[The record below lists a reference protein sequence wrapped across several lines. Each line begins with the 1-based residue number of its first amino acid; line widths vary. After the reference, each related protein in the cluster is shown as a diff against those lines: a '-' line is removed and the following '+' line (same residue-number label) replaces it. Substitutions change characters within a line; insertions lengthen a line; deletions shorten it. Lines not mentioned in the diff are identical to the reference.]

1 VCCLRMTALRPVIV
15 LRSSVQKPATSARR
29 DSARASI
36 AQPVQQ
42 QPPKQPF
49 RRDRR
54 PAIPGI
60 KFGKCPRPLSKRR
73 IHKLTT
79 HSQRMICWIESPNGI
94 LLGKPF
100 RAIILPQHR
109 IPHQKRIRG
118 LLLQALGD
126 RCAHCRVL
134 RTLPAFGHSIARRS
148 LDEVPTS

>member
-1 VCCLRMTALRPVIV
+1 V
-15 LRSSVQKPATSARR
+15 LSQDDGTSSS
-29 DSARASI
+29 
-36 AQPVQQ
+36 
-42 QPPKQPF
+42 
-49 RRDRR
+49 DRR
-54 PAIPGI
+54 AIECPKAGNVR
-60 KFGKCPRPLSKRR
+60 KTRPTAGHPRHKGLAKCPRQR

-79 HSQRMICWIESPNGI
+79 HSQRMIYWIGSPNGI
-94 LLGKPF
+94 LLKKPF

-148 LDEVPTS
+148 LDEVPSS